1 MTDNGLKEARAA
13 GNILKNRGFVFDV
26 ALVKYLDDL
35 PDDGV
40 ISLNIPTGTPL
51 VCELDNK
58 HKPIRHYYLTVDGEV
73 PVIT

>member
-1 MTDNGLKEARAA
+1 LTDNGLKEARGA

-40 ISLNIPTGTPL
+40 ISLNIPTGL
-51 VCELDNK
+51 
-58 HKPIRHYYLTVDGEV
+58 R
-73 PVIT
+73 